1 VARKKSKEPDSSV
14 ERYPYLAR
22 WCNQYGWIEIGYE
35 WQDRLFARA
44 LHEGG
49 LAWGGTG
56 PYSILDD
63 ALRALEKGIKEYM
76 EENGW
81 E

>member
-1 VARKKSKEPDSSV
+1 MARKRVKDTEPPA
-14 ERYPYLAR
+14 ERYPHVAR
-22 WCNQYGWIEIGYE
+22 WCNQYGRIELGYE

-44 LHEGG
+44 LNEGG
-49 LAWGGTG
+49 LAWGGDGSYQT
-56 PYSILDD
+56 IDD
-63 ALRALEKGIKEYM
+63 ALRALEEGIAEFM

>member
-1 VARKKSKEPDSSV
+1 MAQKKTRGEPSAERFPNVAIG
-14 ERYPYLAR
+14 
-22 WCNQYGWIEIGYE
+22 CNRHGWIEAGDQ
-35 WQDRLFARA
+35 WQDNLFARA

-49 LAWGGTG
+49 LAWGGEGSYVT
-56 PYSILDD
+56 IDD
-63 ALRALEKGIKEYM
+63 ALRALDGGIKAFM

>member
-1 VARKKSKEPDSSV
+1 MARKKAV
-14 ERYPYLAR
+14 EGPTERFPNVAI
-22 WCNQYGWIEIGYE
+22 WCIRHGRIEVGYE
-35 WQDRLFARA
+35 WQDRLLARA

-49 LAWGGTG
+49 LAWGGEG
-56 PYSILDD
+56 PYATIDD
-63 ALRALEKGIKEYM
+63 ALRALEGGIKAFM